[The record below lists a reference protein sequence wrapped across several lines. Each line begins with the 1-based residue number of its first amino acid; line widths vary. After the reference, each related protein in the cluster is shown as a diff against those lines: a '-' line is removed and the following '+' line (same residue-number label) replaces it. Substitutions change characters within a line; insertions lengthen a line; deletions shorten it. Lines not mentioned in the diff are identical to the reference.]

1 MNFEY
6 TTVMN
11 FNNAMRGMRN
21 ALASWDRAD
30 SLCGYLP
37 DDRYDSDLIEVATE
51 WAEKDERYGDLS
63 PSEQQ
68 DLIYHYASWLIDE
81 CNGDK
86 LDFDERNEVRSYAYI
101 GPNDM
106 QLMQTLIKAGSS
118 HRKFLRQIF
127 VSVDISAGLY
137 WWKEF
142 DTYKVGT
149 VANSTSTMHKLAS
162 TPITLDCFDT
172 DMGEQAITS
181 DDYDDIIHIIGFLEE
196 LRKKFNDTKD
206 KRYWRELIQFLPESW
221 IQKRTVTLSY
231 ENVYAM
237 IRDRHTHK
245 LHEWSGKDDMIAA
258 NFIDWAHRL
267 PYAEQLLFIGLE
279 K

>member
-11 FNNAMRGMRN
+11 FKNAMRGMRN

-37 DDRYDSDLIEVATE
+37 DDRCDGDLIEVATE
-51 WAEKDERYGDLS
+51 WAEKDKRYEDLS
-63 PSEQQ
+63 LSEQQ
-68 DLIYHYASWLIDE
+68 DLMQYYASWLIDE

-86 LDFDERNEVRSYAYI
+86 LDFDERNEVSSYAYI

-137 WWKEF
+137 W
-142 DTYKVGT
+142 
-149 VANSTSTMHKLAS
+149 
-162 TPITLDCFDT
+162 
-172 DMGEQAITS
+172 
-181 DDYDDIIHIIGFLEE
+181 
-196 LRKKFNDTKD
+196 
-206 KRYWRELIQFLPESW
+206 
-221 IQKRTVTLSY
+221 
-231 ENVYAM
+231 
-237 IRDRHTHK
+237 
-245 LHEWSGKDDMIAA
+245 
-258 NFIDWAHRL
+258 
-267 PYAEQLLFIGLE
+267 
-279 K
+279 